1 MKAVHGGDLLRGI
14 APFID
19 YGNGGSCSGWVRTVN
34 NILTLDFNIAI
45 PDHGEIMNR
54 RDVLNFRNQMEA
66 IRARM
71 TSLIRYGVNIGDVS
85 NQIIDPDL
93 SWTQIEDG
101 LFMQRSTPGLF
112 NEILEEIR

>member
-1 MKAVHGGDLLRGI
+1 MLA
-14 APFID
+14 
-19 YGNGGSCSGWVRTVN
+19 
-34 NILTLDFNIAI
+34 LDFNTAI
-45 PDHGEIMNR
+45 PGHGEIMDR

-71 TSLIRYGVNIGDVS
+71 TSLIRDGVNISDVS

-101 LFMQRSTPGLF
+101 LFMQRSIPGFF